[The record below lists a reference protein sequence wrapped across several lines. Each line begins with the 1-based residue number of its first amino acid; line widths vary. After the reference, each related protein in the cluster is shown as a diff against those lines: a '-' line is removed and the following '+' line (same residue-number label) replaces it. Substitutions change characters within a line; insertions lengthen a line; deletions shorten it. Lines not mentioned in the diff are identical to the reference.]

1 MKALG
6 LEISKLKRSRLWL
19 TLLLATGL
27 ELVWA
32 TALTVISL
40 AKAPS
45 GVAATTGYAIGSAT
59 DVHNLVAP
67 IISAGG
73 APPPGRHRARQHHVV
88 PAPR

>member
-67 IISAGG
+67 IISAVV
-73 APPPGRHRARQHHVV
+73 ASRLHHVV

>member
-6 LEISKLKRSRLWL
+6 VEISKLKRSRLWL

-59 DVHNLVAP
+59 DVLR
-67 IISAGG
+67 GG
-73 APPPGRHRARQHHVV
+73 GLPPGRHRARQHHVV